1 MANGRIS
8 GSTSNERV
16 ITWIDWSSSSNGSS
30 ANSSNVTAVLYAQ
43 RTNTGYQTYGNGTG
57 TININGQDHH
67 FSFDSNVR
75 ITSNPTEL
83 ARFSTTVGHEDNG
96 TKSCYIAATWA
107 IATVVSAPPFH
118 AFVSLD
124 TIPRYPEVTI
134 SSGNTSLTTATVHVS
149 TNDPIT
155 GLWYQVNGGPNIG
168 IPHTLRTFN
177 VPDLSPGTSYSINCV
192 STRSDSGLSKASNT
206 VTVTTKAVAS
216 ITSSIN
222 WQIGSDLSLSFSN
235 PGSGALY
242 LRVYINNTL
251 IASRN
256 NATSGTSY
264 TISFSDS
271 EVLAAYEAADGSSP
285 SPVRVECDTYSGGA
299 KVGSTTS
306 KTGSASAR
314 LIFINNPMDF
324 TVGEPLSIEF
334 SNPDKLVAQF
344 SLSVNGVSD
353 LVQSGGVTTSPFL
366 WEFTE
371 EDVAAI
377 YAASPDQK
385 APGVV
390 VTCTTLYAGE
400 AIGTSTKAGTASIVN
415 SEPLFTGYTVTDAN
429 PDTTALTGDSSIF
442 VKGYS
447 TAHFVISP
455 ATAQNSASIV
465 KYTLLAGS
473 KPLTTDANTLQADI
487 EQIDGPATK
496 VTAIDSREFSTSI
509 EQEVTFKDYFQP
521 AISQL
526 SLTRANHVDME
537 TTLAFSGTFWNNS
550 FGAVQNQPVL
560 EYRFKSTGT
569 GFSDWIAVTV
579 SVSGSKVSALA
590 SLRGDMG
597 TGGADGFNIENSY
610 DLEFRLRDK
619 LSAAVSSVVLDRG
632 IPAMLLK
639 KDSLEVNGSLTAQ
652 TVADKSGNSLAALN
666 TAALSTGNLLKWD
679 GEKVVSTEMWPVGSV
694 YISVSNVNPSTLFGG
709 TWVSFASGRTLVGV
723 DTAQTEFNAVQ
734 KTGGNKTVTL
744 TKDQLPSLSPRIQL
758 GGSAKGDSDG
768 FIWGDY
774 LPNSPEKTPTN
785 VWFPK
790 NDNVGGDD
798 GALHRIWNSEG
809 IRRSSPVRTETFG
822 NNEAHNN
829 LQPYITVY
837 FWQRT
842 A

>member
-1 MANGRIS
+1 MKSGRIN

-30 ANSSNVTAVLYAQ
+30 ANNSSVTAVLYAQ

-67 FSFDSNVR
+67 FAFDSSIR

-83 ARFSTTVGHEDNG
+83 ARFSTTVGHDDNG

-107 IATVVSAPPFH
+107 IADVISAPPFH
-118 AFVSLD
+118 EFVSLD

-134 SSGNTSLTTATVHVS
+134 SGGTTSLTAATIHVS

-155 GLWYQVNGGPNIG
+155 GLWYQVNGGPSIG
-168 IPHTLRTFN
+168 IPHTLRTFS

-216 ITSSIN
+216 VTSSVN
-222 WQIGSDLSLSFSN
+222 WQIGSSLPLTFSN

-242 LRVYINNTL
+242 LRIYINGTL
-251 IASRN
+251 IASRS

-264 TISFSDS
+264 TVSFTDS
-271 EVLAAYEAADGSSP
+271 EILAAYSASADVSAP
-285 SPVRVECDTYSGGA
+285 SVKVECDTYSGGT
-299 KVGSTTS
+299 KVGATTS
-306 KTGSASAR
+306 KSGTATKQLVS
-314 LIFINNPMDF
+314 INNPMDF

-334 SNPDKLVAQF
+334 SNPDELFVQF
-344 SLSVNGVSD
+344 SLEVNGTAGLAHSN
-353 LVQSGGVTTSPFL
+353 GVKFSPFL

-371 EDVAAI
+371 EEIAAI

-385 APGVV
+385 EPGVL
-390 VTCTTLYAGE
+390 VTCATIYAGE
-400 AIGTSTKAGTASIVN
+400 VIGTTVKAGTASIAG

-429 PDTTALTGDSSIF
+429 PQTAALTGDSNIF
-442 VKGYS
+442 VKGHS

-455 ATAQNSASIV
+455 ATAQNGATIA

-473 KPLTTDANTLQADI
+473 KPATVGADTLEADI
-487 EQIDGPATK
+487 EKIDGPVTK
-496 VTAIDSREFSTSI
+496 VTAIDSREFSTPV
-509 EQEVTFKDYFQP
+509 EQLVTLKEYFQP
-521 AISQL
+521 SISQL
-526 SLTRANHVDME
+526 SLTRANHLDME
-537 TTLAFSGTFWNNS
+537 TTLAFSGTFWNSS

-569 GFSDWIAVTV
+569 GFSDWTAVTL
-579 SVSGSKVSALA
+579 SVSGNKVSALTT
-590 SLRGDMG
+590 LRGDMG
-597 TGGADGFNIENSY
+597 TGGADGFNIEKSY
-610 DLEFRLRDK
+610 ELEFRLRDK
-619 LSAAVSSVVLDRG
+619 LAEAVSSAVLDRG

-652 TVADKSGNSLAALN
+652 SVADKNGNSLAALN
-666 TAALSTGNLLKWD
+666 AAALSTGSLLKWD
-679 GEKVVSTEMWPVGSV
+679 GEKVISTEMWPVGSV
-694 YISVSNVNPSTLFGG
+694 YTSVSSVNPSSLFGG
-709 TWVSFASGRTLVGV
+709 TWEAFASGRTLVGV
-723 DTAQTEFNAVQ
+723 DTAQTEFNTVQ
-734 KTGGNKTVTL
+734 KTGGNKSITL
-744 TKDQLPSLSPRIQL
+744 TQNQLPSLSPRIQL

-774 LPNSPEKTPTN
+774 LPNSSEKTPTN

-798 GALHRIWNSEG
+798 GAMHRIWNSEG
-809 IRRSSPVRTETFG
+809 IGRSSPVRTETFG

-837 FWQRT
+837 FWRRT